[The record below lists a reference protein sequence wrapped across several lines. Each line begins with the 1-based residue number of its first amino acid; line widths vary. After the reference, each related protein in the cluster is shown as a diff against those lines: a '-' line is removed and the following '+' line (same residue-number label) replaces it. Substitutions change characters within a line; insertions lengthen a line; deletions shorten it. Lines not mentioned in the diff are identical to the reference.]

1 MTEEHSLLI
10 CSSLYQ
16 MILTNKSDNFIILIK
31 FVIVYNIYQNYHLK
45 VGSIMANI
53 QHVAQKAGV
62 SVATVSRVLNN
73 VTSVSQKTRLKV
85 ENAIKELNYQPSML
99 GRNLRNSESRLILV
113 LIPSISN
120 PFYTEII
127 KGIENIAILNNYNIL
142 LCETDSNPQRENIY
156 FNMVKNKLADGII
169 SMDPTVNMQK
179 LNELAENYSII
190 LCSEYEEGGAIP
202 YVTIDNELAAYHA
215 VKHLIKLG
223 NKKIALINSDEKFLY
238 ARQRRN
244 GYEKALKEFDLPIR
258 NEWLYNTEQLDFQS
272 GVHAMRRLLQ
282 LNEKPS
288 AVFAVSDTLAI
299 GALKEIN
306 VSGLK
311 VPDDIAIVGFD
322 KISFSNM
329 TNPTLTTIAQPMYKM
344 GCTAANMLINSIKGN
359 KVESIVLDHELVIR
373 ESTMG

>member
-1 MTEEHSLLI
+1 
-10 CSSLYQ
+10 
-16 MILTNKSDNFIILIK
+16 
-31 FVIVYNIYQNYHLK
+31 
-45 VGSIMANI
+45 MANI
-53 QHVAQKAGV
+53 QQVAQKAGV

-73 VTSVSQKTRLKV
+73 ITSVSPKTRLKV
-85 ENAIKELNYQPSML
+85 ENAIKELKYEPSML
-99 GRNLRNSESRLILV
+99 GRNLRNSESRLLLV

-127 KGIENIAILNNYNIL
+127 KGIENIAIYHHYSIL

-169 SMDPTVNMQK
+169 SMDPTVNRQK
-179 LNELAENYSII
+179 LNELAENHSII
-190 LCSEYEEGGAIP
+190 LCSEYEEGGSIP

-215 VKHLIKLG
+215 IKHLIKIG
-223 NKKIALINSDEKFLY
+223 NKKIALINADERFLY
-238 ARQRRN
+238 TRQRRK
-244 GYEKALKEFDLPIR
+244 GYERALKEFNLPIQ
-258 NEWLYNTEQLDFQS
+258 NEWIYNTEKLDFES
-272 GVHAMRRLLQ
+272 GVHAMRMLLRLK
-282 LNEKPS
+282 ERPT

-306 VSGLK
+306 VSGLH
-311 VPDDIAIVGFD
+311 VPDDIAVVGFD

-329 TNPTLTTIAQPMYKM
+329 TNPTLTTVAQPMYKM
-344 GCTAANMLINSIKGN
+344 GCTAANMLINRIKGN

>member
-1 MTEEHSLLI
+1 
-10 CSSLYQ
+10 
-16 MILTNKSDNFIILIK
+16 
-31 FVIVYNIYQNYHLK
+31 
-45 VGSIMANI
+45 MANI
-53 QHVAQKAGV
+53 QQVAQKAGV
-62 SVATVSRVLNN
+62 SVATVSRVFNN
-73 VTSVSQKTRLKV
+73 VISVSPKTRIKV
-85 ENAIKELNYQPSML
+85 ENAIKELNYEPSML
-99 GRNLRNSESRLILV
+99 GRNLRNSESRLLLV
-113 LIPSISN
+113 LIPRISN

-127 KGIENIAILNNYNIL
+127 NGIENIAIVNNYNIL

-179 LNELAENYSII
+179 LNELAENHSII
-190 LCSEYEEGGAIP
+190 LCSEYEEGGSIP
-202 YVTIDNELAAYHA
+202 YVTINNELAAYHA
-215 VKHLIKLG
+215 VKHLIKIG

-244 GYEKALKEFDLPIR
+244 GYERALKEFDLPIR
-258 NEWLYNTEQLDFQS
+258 NEWIYNTEQLDFEN
-272 GVHAMRRLLQ
+272 GVHAMRMLLQ
-282 LNEKPS
+282 LKEKPS

-306 VSGLK
+306 VSGFLK

-359 KVESIVLDHELVIR
+359 RVESIVLEHELVIR

>member
-1 MTEEHSLLI
+1 
-10 CSSLYQ
+10 
-16 MILTNKSDNFIILIK
+16 
-31 FVIVYNIYQNYHLK
+31 
-45 VGSIMANI
+45 MANI
-53 QHVAQKAGV
+53 QQVAQKAGV

-73 VTSVSQKTRLKV
+73 RASVRPKTRLKV
-85 ENAIKELNYQPSML
+85 ENAIKELNYEPSML
-99 GRNLRNSESRLILV
+99 GRNLRNSESRLLLV

-127 KGIENIAILNNYNIL
+127 KGIENIAIINNYNFL

-156 FNMVKNKLADGII
+156 FNMVKNKLADGLI

-179 LNELAENYSII
+179 LNELAESHPVIQ
-190 LCSEYEEGGAIP
+190 CSEYDEDGTIP

-223 NKKIALINSDEKFLY
+223 NENIALINSDEKYLY
-238 ARQRRN
+238 TRQRRK
-244 GYEKALKEFDLPIR
+244 GYERALNEFHLPFR
-258 NEWLYNTEQLDFQS
+258 NEWMYNCEQLDFEN
-272 GVHAMRRLLQ
+272 GVHAMRMLLQ
-282 LNEKPS
+282 LREKPS

-311 VPDDIAIVGFD
+311 VPGDIAVVGFD

-344 GCTAANMLINSIKGN
+344 GCTAANMLINRIKGN
-359 KVESIVLDHELVIR
+359 KVESIVLDHELIIR